1 MSSNYGLGLGQGL
14 GLSNLGA
21 NANRSLM
28 NRASNAVKSTWGLV
42 AVGFGIIL
50 IIFVLLVIYNE
61 TIGSK
66 VRDGWET
73 IKTILRNKG
82 IIEVELSPGGKEDA
96 GVTATLTPEPSVIL
110 PPLTAALL
118 PEPVTVPKPADNPP
132 TDNMHIPADDRPA
145 GLPGAEGAGSTAL
158 GNQMDLEEGTGR
170 VGGSGPAEVFNI
182 SRNIYTFND
191 AAAVCAAAGA
201 ELATYD
207 QVKDAYEKG
216 ADWCNYGWV
225 KGQMAVYPTQKET
238 WKKLQ
243 KGSAE
248 FRNACGMPGIN
259 GGYFDNPE
267 LRFGVN
273 CYGPKPPQKE
283 SDAVLESQVALPKSA
298 AELEFD
304 KQVQRFRDQMDAA
317 SILPFT
323 KGKWNE

>member
-1 MSSNYGLGLGQGL
+1 
-14 GLSNLGA
+14 
-21 NANRSLM
+21 M
-28 NRASNAVKSTWGLV
+28 NRASNAIKSPLAFV
-42 AVGFGIIL
+42 AIGVGVIL
-50 IIFVLLVIYNE
+50 IIFVFLVIYNQ
-61 TIGSK
+61 TIGDK

-82 IIEVELSPGGKEDA
+82 IIEVELSPGGQEKGA
-96 GVTATLTPEPSVIL
+96 ITATLTPEPSVVL

-132 TDNMHIPADDRPA
+132 TDNMQIPAEDRPS
-145 GLPGAEGAGSTAL
+145 GLPGVGGNTAATHAALNKEDDMEGGK
-158 GNQMDLEEGTGR
+158 GR

-243 KGSAE
+243 KGAAE
-248 FRNACGMPGIN
+248 FRNVCGLPGIN

-273 CYGPKPPQKE
+273 CYGAKPPQNA
-283 SDAVLESQVALPKSA
+283 SDELLESQVALPKSA
-298 AELEFD
+298 EELEFE

-323 KGKWNE
+323 KGRWNE